1 MSEGHN
7 LSRKLTNACQHCRA
21 RKVKCSGT
29 PPCNSCRRRRE
40 ECIFAE
46 DRRISVSRR
55 EFVALKRKISQIDR
69 DGERHSQRRKDSTP
83 ELGDEH
89 LSSPK
94 SNDARSKPIHQLE
107 NNLLVSPPSFVKRE
121 GQRQHVWFYQGPT
134 SSWSFTHRILKSLAK
149 ALCPDTPLDLPIITD
164 RNAYQVQW
172 TKAQS
177 NGIADITALPSQDH
191 AIYLVNTVN
200 FHIGHFLHLYDDE
213 EFMKNLDEFY
223 GDVQQKVQ
231 KSKLWYIQFLVVMA
245 FGETLLLPA
254 SKTSQSS
261 ACSQYFTRAMSL
273 LPDITEMWNDPI
285 LSVELLALVALY
297 LYSLDMRDSSCG
309 YIGQAMRIALIEG
322 FHRALPVELEP
333 KLASRCT
340 NIWWSVYIMDIKF
353 SASVGVPSSV
363 RDEDV
368 TAHLWDPMISVKR
381 AAGISL
387 HVKVSQVMSRV
398 LNNVYSVDNKI
409 HSIYLHK
416 AQSALSRMADLSREW
431 EEVFEKRFQSPAD
444 AVSGITTRLNLSYH
458 LCVIII
464 VRPLILSLVV
474 ERVESLAGGVS
485 TRQLSPSV
493 RTLIETCVDSA
504 KKSVK
509 ILAVLHDK
517 NLLQTFLPFDLENIF
532 ASLFTLKV
540 VSAILPQEFHEES
553 YRVGKAVLE
562 DLCLRENRIALFR
575 QRELDSLEYLI
586 NLIPATI
593 ASSNHEPC
601 DPAQDTALALEATRD
616 DGEFEGLL
624 DHGIDSSGNDIDSKT
639 PDLTMSGPDLDEHGD
654 LDWFHEPDG
663 VGLMSEQ
670 ILSVINQLDV
680 DDLLLPGSPFVDTEN
695 WFWNAT

>member
-1 MSEGHN
+1 M
-7 LSRKLTNACQHCRA
+7 
-21 RKVKCSGT
+21 
-29 PPCNSCRRRRE
+29 P
-40 ECIFAE
+40 
-46 DRRISVSRR
+46 
-55 EFVALKRKISQIDR
+55 
-69 DGERHSQRRKDSTP
+69 P

-89 LSSPK
+89 LSPPK
-94 SNDARSKPIHQLE
+94 PNDARSKPIHQLE
-107 NNLLVSPPSFVKRE
+107 NNMLVSPPSFVKRE

-261 ACSQYFTRAMSL
+261 ACSPYFTRAMSL

-297 LYSLDMRDSSCG
+297 LYSLDMRDSSCC

-333 KLASRCT
+333 KLASR
-340 NIWWSVYIMDIKF
+340 Y
-353 SASVGVPSSV
+353 
-363 RDEDV
+363 
-368 TAHLWDPMISVKR
+368 
-381 AAGISL
+381 
-387 HVKVSQVMSRV
+387 
-398 LNNVYSVDNKI
+398 VYSVDNKI

-474 ERVESLAGGVS
+474 ERVESLSGGLS

-509 ILAVLHDK
+509 ILAVLHEK

-575 QRELDSLEYLI
+575 QRELESLEYLI
-586 NLIPATI
+586 NLIPVTI
-593 ASSNHEPC
+593 PSSNNEPC
-601 DPAQDTALALEATRD
+601 DPAQNTALALEATQD

-624 DHGIDSSGNDIDSKT
+624 DHGVDTSGNDIDSKT
-639 PDLTMSGPDLDEHGD
+639 SHITMNAPDLDEHGG

-670 ILSVINQLDV
+670 ILSVIDQLDV
-680 DDLLLPGSPFVDTEN
+680 DDLQIPGSPFVDTEN